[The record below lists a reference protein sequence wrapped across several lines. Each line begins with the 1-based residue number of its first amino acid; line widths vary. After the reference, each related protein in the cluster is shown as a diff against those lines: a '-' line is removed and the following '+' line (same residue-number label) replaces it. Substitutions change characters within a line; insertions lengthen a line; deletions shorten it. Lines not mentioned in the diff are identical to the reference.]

1 MLGTVYKSTGSWYKV
16 KLENGEFVNCKL
28 FGKFRTKNLKSTNP
42 VCVGDNVVVKITDNQ
57 TPQIEK
63 INDRSNYL
71 IRKSVKLSK
80 QYHIIASNIDLCF
93 LIITIKNPETS
104 TMFIDRFLASTFS
117 YNIETVLLFNKIDQ
131 VENKEK
137 KELTKLMSIYKN
149 AGYNCLDIS
158 GKKNINI
165 DKLKKIMIN
174 KSCVFSGHSGVG
186 KSTLINKLDSSI
198 DIKTS
203 PISKSNL
210 SGQHT
215 TTFSEMYDLEFNS
228 RIIDTP
234 GIKGFGLYDVKNNEL
249 RDFFKEFTLFGSCKF
264 NNCLHLQE
272 PGCEVKHRV
281 KKGDISKSR
290 YSNYI
295 ELLSE
300 INNNNNYR
308 L

>member
-16 KLENGEFVNCKL
+16 KLVNGEFLDCKL

-42 VCVGDNVVVKITDNQ
+42 VCVGDNVTVKITENQ
-57 TPQIEK
+57 TPQIDEIHNRK
-63 INDRSNYL
+63 NYL

-80 QYHIIASNIDLCF
+80 QYHLIASNIDLCF
-93 LIITIKNPETS
+93 LIITLKNPETS

-131 VENKEK
+131 IKKSENEDFNN
-137 KELTKLMSIYKN
+137 LVSIYQN
-149 AGYNCLDIS
+149 VGYECIETS

-165 DKLKKIMIN
+165 DKVKKMMAN

-186 KSTLINKLDSSI
+186 KSTLINNLDSSI
-198 DIKTS
+198 NIKTS
-203 PISKSNL
+203 PISESNS

-215 TTFSEMYDLEFNS
+215 TTFSEMYDLKFNA

-249 RDFFKEFTLFGSCKF
+249 RDYFKEFTLIGSCKF
-264 NNCLHLQE
+264 NNCLHLEE
-272 PGCEVKHRV
+272 PSCEVKKRV
-281 KKGDISKSR
+281 EEGSISKSR
-290 YSNYI
+290 YSNYL
-295 ELLSE
+295 ELLSK
-300 INNNNNYR
+300 INNNFR

>member
-16 KLENGEFVNCKL
+16 KLENGEFIDCKL

-42 VCVGDNVVVKITDNQ
+42 VCVGDNVSIKITENQ
-57 TPQIEK
+57 TPQINQIHNRK
-63 INDRSNYL
+63 NYL

-80 QYHIIASNIDLCF
+80 QYHLIASNIDLCF
-93 LIITIKNPETS
+93 LIITLKSPETS

-131 VENKEK
+131 IK
-137 KELTKLMSIYKN
+137 KNETEDFNHLVSIYKN
-149 AGYNCLDIS
+149 AGYECIEIS

-165 DKLKKIMIN
+165 DNLKKIMAN

-186 KSTLINKLDSSI
+186 KSTLINNLDYSI
-198 DIKTS
+198 NIKTA
-203 PISKSNL
+203 PISESNS

-215 TTFSEMYDLEFNS
+215 TTFSEMYDLKFNS

-249 RDFFKEFTLFGSCKF
+249 RDYFKEFTLLGNCKF
-264 NNCLHLQE
+264 NNCLHDEE
-272 PGCEVKHRV
+272 PNCEIKKRV
-281 KKGDISKSR
+281 ENGSISESR
-290 YSNYI
+290 YSNYL

-300 INNNNNYR
+300 INNNFR

>member
-16 KLENGEFVNCKL
+16 KLENGEFIDCKL

-42 VCVGDNVVVKITDNQ
+42 VCVGDNVSVKITKNQ
-57 TPQIEK
+57 TPQINQIHNRK
-63 INDRSNYL
+63 NYL

-93 LIITIKNPETS
+93 LIITLKNPETS

-131 VENKEK
+131 IK
-137 KELTKLMSIYKN
+137 KNETEDFNHLVSIYKN
-149 AGYNCLDIS
+149 AGYECIEIS

-165 DKLKKIMIN
+165 DKVKKIMTN
-174 KSCVFSGHSGVG
+174 KSCVFSGPSGVG
-186 KSTLINKLDSSI
+186 KSTLINNLDSSI
-198 DIKTS
+198 NIKTS
-203 PISKSNL
+203 PISESNS

-215 TTFSEMYDLEFNS
+215 TTFSEMYDLKFNS
-228 RIIDTP
+228 QIIDTP

-249 RDFFKEFTLFGSCKF
+249 RDYFREFTLIGNCKF
-264 NNCLHLQE
+264 NNCLHDEE
-272 PGCEVKHRV
+272 PNCEIKKRV
-281 KKGDISKSR
+281 ENGSISESR
-290 YSNYI
+290 YSNYL

-300 INNNNNYR
+300 INNNFR

>member
-16 KLENGEFVNCKL
+16 KLENGEFVDCKL

-42 VCVGDNVVVKITDNQ
+42 VCVGDNVVIKITDKQ
-57 TPQIEK
+57 TPQIEQ
-63 INDRSNYL
+63 INGRHNYL

-131 VENKEK
+131 INNEEK
-137 KELTKLMSIYKN
+137 KELNNLISIYKN
-149 AGYNCLDIS
+149 AGYNCMQIS

-203 PISKSNL
+203 PISESNL

-215 TTFSEMYDLEFNS
+215 TTFSEMYDLDFNS

-249 RDFFKEFTLFGSCKF
+249 RDFFKEFTLVGNCKF

-272 PGCEVKHRV
+272 PGCEVKCRV

-290 YSNYI
+290 YNNYV

-300 INNNNNYR
+300 INSNYR
-308 L
+308 Y

>member
-16 KLENGEFVNCKL
+16 KLENGEFVDCKL

-57 TPQIEK
+57 TPQIEQ
-63 INDRSNYL
+63 INDRVNYL

-80 QYHIIASNIDLCF
+80 QYHIIASNINLCF

-131 VENKEK
+131 IETKEK
-137 KELTKLMSIYKN
+137 KELNKLVSIYKN
-149 AGYNCLDIS
+149 AGYDCMEIS

-165 DKLKKIMIN
+165 DKLKKYMIN

-186 KSTLINKLDSSI
+186 KSTLINKLDSRI
-198 DIKTS
+198 NIKTS
-203 PISKSNL
+203 PISESNL
-210 SGQHT
+210 SGKHT

-234 GIKGFGLYDVKNNEL
+234 GIKGFGLYNVKNNEL
-249 RDFFKEFTLFGSCKF
+249 RDFFKEFTFLQNCKF
-264 NNCLHLQE
+264 NNCLHQNE
-272 PGCEVKHRV
+272 PGCRV
-281 KKGDISKSR
+281 KNLVDKGDISKSR

-300 INNNNNYR
+300 INNNYR
-308 L
+308 I

>member
-16 KLENGEFVNCKL
+16 KLENGEFVDCKL

-57 TPQIEK
+57 TPQIEQ
-63 INDRSNYL
+63 INDRVNYL

-93 LIITIKNPETS
+93 LIVTIKNPETS

-131 VENKEK
+131 IETKEK
-137 KELTKLMSIYKN
+137 KELNKLVSIYKN
-149 AGYNCLDIS
+149 AGYDCMEIS

-165 DKLKKIMIN
+165 DKLKKYMIN

-186 KSTLINKLDSSI
+186 KSTLINKLDSRI
-198 DIKTS
+198 NIKTL
-203 PISKSNL
+203 PISESNL
-210 SGQHT
+210 SGKHT

-234 GIKGFGLYDVKNNEL
+234 GIKGFGLYNVKNNEL
-249 RDFFKEFTLFGSCKF
+249 RDFFKEFTFLQNCKF
-264 NNCLHLQE
+264 NNCLHQNE
-272 PGCEVKHRV
+272 PGCIVKNLV
-281 KKGDISKSR
+281 EKGDISKSR

-300 INNNNNYR
+300 INNNYR
-308 L
+308 I

>member
-16 KLENGEFVNCKL
+16 KLENGEFVDCKL

-42 VCVGDNVVVKITDNQ
+42 VCVGDNVVIKITENQ
-57 TPQIEK
+57 TPQIEQ
-63 INDRSNYL
+63 INDRHNYL

-131 VENKEK
+131 IENEEK
-137 KELTKLMSIYKN
+137 KELNNLISIYNK
-149 AGYNCLDIS
+149 AGYDCIEIS

-198 DIKTS
+198 HIKTS
-203 PISKSNL
+203 PISESNL

-215 TTFSEMYDLEFNS
+215 TTFSEMYDLKFNS

-249 RDFFKEFTLFGSCKF
+249 RDFFKEFTLFRSCKF
-264 NNCLHLQE
+264 NNCLHLEE
-272 PGCEVKHRV
+272 PGCEVKDRV
-281 KKGDISKSR
+281 SKGYISKSR
-290 YSNYI
+290 YDNYV
-295 ELLSE
+295 ELLYE
-300 INNNNNYR
+300 INNNY
-308 L
+308 